1 MLGVE
6 DEKNENGAKNFP
18 IELHAATTEG
28 SSMHIGIIS
37 FFLLITNYGT
47 TERGNE
53 SIPITFSVMVSAT
66 LSFKPP
72 VTRSLI

>member
-18 IELHAATTEG
+18 TELHAATTDG

-47 TERGNE
+47 TESGNE
-53 SIPITFSVMVSAT
+53 SIPITFSVIVSAT

-72 VTRSLI
+72 VARSLI